1 MIKNKTSLL
10 IKLSHSNNFN
20 ISVAESCTGGLL
32 SSSIIEQSGAS
43 NIFNSGFVTYS
54 NEAKIR
60 VLKVDSKLIRKYGA
74 VSIETSLAMA
84 KGLFKISKSNLIVS
98 ITGVAGPNGGTKK
111 NPIGTVHFTFG
122 IKEKGKRIVYKTNRI
137 KFNFSVI
144 FQLPLSTLMYLSVY
158 LSYFFYQDLFFL
170 YQYLFLS
177 VNH

>member
-10 IKLSHSNNFN
+10 IKLSQSNNFN

-32 SSSIIEQSGAS
+32 CSSIIEQSGAS

-74 VSIETSLAMA
+74 VSKETSLAMA

-122 IKEKGKRIVYKTNRI
+122 IKETGKRIVYKTNRI
-137 KFNFSVI
+137 KFNFKDRVQIQKKSVDYV
-144 FQLPLSTLMYLSVY
+144 LSQ
-158 LSYFFYQDLFFL
+158 FIEIIEAHKFG
-170 YQYLFLS
+170 
-177 VNH
+177 